1 MPKPKDTG
9 LAAFT
14 ENPQDEEEKL
24 SLSRYQSKAKG
35 KWVHN
40 QLRMTQD
47 QWELARQFAMSE
59 RVSLNKLALLG
70 ISRLRQ
76 DKGLPPLPDLC

>member
-1 MPKPKDTG
+1 
-9 LAAFT
+9 
-14 ENPQDEEEKL
+14 
-24 SLSRYQSKAKG
+24 
-35 KWVHN
+35 
-40 QLRMTQD
+40 MTQD

-76 DKGLPPLPDLC
+76 EKGLPPLPDLG

>member
-1 MPKPKDTG
+1 MPKSKDTG

-14 ENPQDEEEKL
+14 DNPQDEKEKL

-76 DKGLPPLPDLC
+76 EKGLPPLPDLG